1 VSQCELQTT
10 YQIGPPARPGSPAKG
25 QGKVDGL
32 STAAARAPLDGSIEL
47 AERKAA
53 RQLCALAT
61 VTRSRHKEGVIKVA
75 QALDQADTLYFKL

>member
-1 VSQCELQTT
+1 MSQCELQTT

-47 AERKAA
+47 AERKTNDYSSTG
-53 RQLCALAT
+53 RM
-61 VTRSRHKEGVIKVA
+61 SPKVVWA
-75 QALDQADTLYFKL
+75 GNSAKSL